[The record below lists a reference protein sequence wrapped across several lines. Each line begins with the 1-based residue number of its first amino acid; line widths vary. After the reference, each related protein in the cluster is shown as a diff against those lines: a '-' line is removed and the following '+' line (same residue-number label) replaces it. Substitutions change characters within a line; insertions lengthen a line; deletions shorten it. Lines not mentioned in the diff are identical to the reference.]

1 MKKPKSAAKL
11 AAEASDKLDRI
22 EDVYHSALIECQRKF
37 NEKRAEVWASLSDEA
52 AAKLRGLRAEIVEV
66 IDDVYGG
73 KSDEQHDRLFGAAD
87 EPTHLRD
94 VMP

>member
-11 AAEASDKLDRI
+11 AAEASDKLDQLLDSENTELSRLALKYMA
-22 EDVYHSALIECQRKF
+22 DGADLRDKFSA
-37 NEKRAEVWASLSDEA
+37 KRATVWASLTDEA

-66 IDDVYGG
+66 T
-73 KSDEQHDRLFGAAD
+73 EPAD
-87 EPTHLRD
+87 EPTNLRD